1 MRVKG
6 IGAVLLWIAVFF
18 LHGGCVIKA
27 DVKKEVW
34 SLQDIQGSGD
44 YILMNDLRLSE
55 TWEIASNEMVTIDLN
70 GYELSCEVTV
80 SNAGFSAAIINAGIL
95 TIQDTSKQKT
105 GTLVSKAL
113 FAIMNQGQLFIKGG
127 TLKSEAIDKRVKGKK
142 KGSGVLLNEKAL
154 TIYGGIF
161 LSKGSVLKT
170 TAESTTVIHDGIFR
184 SGTSRHIRAEYLSP
198 CIQNEGRLFLNR
210 AIIQGNGGALRTTSG
225 EVYVWDETK
234 QKAPYRPGNNP
245 DYPRHN
251 KQATKTR
258 RMLSDCR
265 RVRRLLLFLE
275 RMKGRNPIFINHP
288 PAFMNL
294 NPDNQPFD

>member
-27 DVKKEVW
+27 DVKKEVR
-34 SLQDIQGSGD
+34 SLQDIRGSGD

-55 TWEIASNEMVTIDLN
+55 TWSITSNDKVTIDLN
-70 GYELSCEVTV
+70 GYELSSEVTV
-80 SNAGFSAAIINAGIL
+80 SNVGFSAVIINAGIL

-113 FAIMNQGQLFIKGG
+113 FAIMNQGQLSIKGG
-127 TLKSEAIDKRVKGKK
+127 TLKSEVIDKRVKGKK
-142 KGSGVLLNEKAL
+142 KGGGVLLNEKAL

-170 TAESTTVIHDGIFR
+170 TAESTTVIHDGIFQ
-184 SGTSRHIRAEYLSP
+184 SEVSRHIRAESLSP
-198 CIQNEGRLFLNR
+198 CIQNKGVLFLNH
-210 AIIQGNGGALRTTSG
+210 AVIQGNGGALHTTSG
-225 EVYVWDETK
+225 EVYVWDEAK
-234 QKAPYRPGNNP
+234 QKAPYRPENNP
-245 DYPRHN
+245 SYPRHN
-251 KQATKTR
+251 KQAAKTR
-258 RMLSDCR
+258 RRLSDHR

-275 RMKGRNPIFINHP
+275 RMKGRNLIFINHP
-288 PAFMNL
+288 PGL
-294 NPDNQPFD
+294 HESQP